1 MRTLMT
7 QFARMSAN
15 ATNFDR
21 IVADDLTDN
30 ARLVELYVQAVRR
43 RLWGSTERDFI
54 EFVNRASKAL
64 HDDSQKTPEKLFR
77 WLIEHPSHDNISQ
90 ACENDTLAR
99 FNSPAR
105 YEAVAKACP
114 RQMSPVAQAAEMA
127 TKAATNEHPIGYL
140 PGLFAQ
146 HCIFPQKR
154 LPSGQHRW
162 TIHTHKKRI
171 ELQSGTYLLPGL
183 AEQGLEIPYG
193 ITPRLILPYITRQ
206 ALYGR
211 RKVILGK
218 KLLHFVR
225 KLGLTPCS
233 KSYRTVLR
241 QVVNLA
247 TCQIVVSNLSTDTL
261 AVRVETDIYNVTS
274 KLRYSV
280 PRSIFDFSMNH
291 MVFKTAAGSALG
303 YEEWMEGEPTF
314 TLSHDFY
321 EFVRGR
327 AVPIN
332 YAHLLKFV
340 RSPRRMDLYTWLTH
354 RTYRIGP
361 RGIKIPLAVLQPQ
374 FAPDLSQ
381 NSRKNFRCLL
391 QRDLDVIR
399 AVHPGFNVQLT
410 RDALLLF
417 DSEPPVPSIS

>member
-1 MRTLMT
+1 
-7 QFARMSAN
+7 MSAN
-15 ATNFDR
+15 APNFDR

-30 ARLVELYVQAVRR
+30 DRLVELYVQAVRR
-43 RLWGSTERDFI
+43 QLWGSTERDFI
-54 EFVNRASKAL
+54 EFANRATKAL
-64 HDDSQKTPEKLFR
+64 HDDSCKTPERLFR
-77 WLIEHPSHDNISQ
+77 WLINHPSHDNIAQ
-90 ACENDTLAR
+90 HCENHTLAR
-99 FNSPAR
+99 FNSQAR
-105 YEAVAKACP
+105 YEALAKA
-114 RQMSPVAQAAEMA
+114 RSRRMSPIAEEVSA
-127 TKAATNEHPIGYL
+127 RTKSVLVKHPIGFL

-146 HCIFPQKR
+146 HCLFPQKR

-162 TIHTHKKRI
+162 TIHTHNKRI
-171 ELQSGTYLLPGL
+171 ELQSGSYILPGL
-183 AEQGLEIPYG
+183 VEQGLEIPYG
-193 ITPRLILPYITRQ
+193 VTPRLILPYIAGQ
-206 ALYGR
+206 ALCGR

-218 KLLHFVR
+218 KLLHLVR

-247 TCQIVVSNLSTDTL
+247 VCQIVVSNLSEDAH
-261 AVRVETDIYNVTS
+261 AVQVETDVYNVTG

-280 PRSIFDFSMNH
+280 PRPIFDFSMDPTA
-291 MVFKTAAGSALG
+291 FKTAAGSAFG

-332 YAHLLKFV
+332 YAHLLHFV
-340 RSPRRMDLYTWLTH
+340 RSPRRMDLYTWLSY

-361 RGIKIPLAVLQPQ
+361 RGIKIPLAVLRHQ

-381 NSRKNFRCLL
+381 NSCKNFRRML

-399 AVHPGFNVQLT
+399 AVHSGFKVQLT
-410 RDALLLF
+410 RDALILF
-417 DSEPPVPSIS
+417 DSEPPVPRIPERT

>member
-1 MRTLMT
+1 MHRLLKRPPKPLLMNILSDIYPDCLRSIVFFLRNAYRAGNTDGLSTL
-7 QFARMSAN
+7 
-15 ATNFDR
+15 
-21 IVADDLTDN
+21 I
-30 ARLVELYVQAVRR
+30 
-43 RLWGSTERDFI
+43 
-54 EFVNRASKAL
+54 
-64 HDDSQKTPEKLFR
+64 
-77 WLIEHPSHDNISQ
+77 
-90 ACENDTLAR
+90 
-99 FNSPAR
+99 
-105 YEAVAKACP
+105 
-114 RQMSPVAQAAEMA
+114 
-127 TKAATNEHPIGYL
+127 
-140 PGLFAQ
+140 
-146 HCIFPQKR
+146 
-154 LPSGQHRW
+154 
-162 TIHTHKKRI
+162 KKRI

-183 AEQGLEIPYG
+183 AEHGLKIPYG
-193 ITPRLILPYITRQ
+193 ITPRLILPYIARQ

-247 TCQIVVSNLSTDTL
+247 TCQIVVSNMYTDTL
-261 AVRVETDIYNVTS
+261 SVKVEADIYNVTG

-291 MVFKTAAGSALG
+291 MAFKTAAGSALG

-340 RSPRRMDLYTWLTH
+340 RSPRRMDLYNWLSH

-361 RGIKIPLAVLQPQ
+361 RGIKIPLAALQLQ

-381 NSRKNFRCLL
+381 NSRKNFRRLL

-417 DSEPPVPSIS
+417 DSEPPVPRIP

>member
-15 ATNFDR
+15 APNFDR

-43 RLWGSTERDFI
+43 QLWGSTERDFI
-54 EFVNRASKAL
+54 EFVNRVSKAL

-77 WLIEHPSHDNISQ
+77 WLIEHPSHDNVSQ
-90 ACENDTLAR
+90 ACENHTLAR
-99 FNSPAR
+99 FNSAAR
-105 YEAVAKACP
+105 YEALAKARP

-127 TKAATNEHPIGYL
+127 TKVVTDEHPIGYL

-154 LPSGQHRW
+154 LPSEQRRW

-183 AEQGLEIPYG
+183 VEQGLEIPYG

-247 TCQIVVSNLSTDTL
+247 TCQIVVSNMSTDTL
-261 AVRVETDIYNVTS
+261 AVRVETDIYNVTG

-280 PRSIFDFSMNH
+280 PRPIFDFSMNH

-332 YAHLLKFV
+332 YAHLLHFV
-340 RSPRRMDLYTWLTH
+340 RSPRRMDLYTWLSY

-417 DSEPPVPSIS
+417 DSEPPVPRIP

>member
-1 MRTLMT
+1 M
-7 QFARMSAN
+7 
-15 ATNFDR
+15 
-21 IVADDLTDN
+21 
-30 ARLVELYVQAVRR
+30 
-43 RLWGSTERDFI
+43 
-54 EFVNRASKAL
+54 
-64 HDDSQKTPEKLFR
+64 
-77 WLIEHPSHDNISQ
+77 
-90 ACENDTLAR
+90 
-99 FNSPAR
+99 
-105 YEAVAKACP
+105 
-114 RQMSPVAQAAEMA
+114 
-127 TKAATNEHPIGYL
+127 
-140 PGLFAQ
+140 
-146 HCIFPQKR
+146 
-154 LPSGQHRW
+154 
-162 TIHTHKKRI
+162 
-171 ELQSGTYLLPGL
+171 QSGTYLLPGL
-183 AEQGLEIPYG
+183 VEQGLEIPYG

-247 TCQIVVSNLSTDTL
+247 TCQIVVSNMSTDTL
-261 AVRVETDIYNVTS
+261 AVRVETDVYNVTG

-280 PRSIFDFSMNH
+280 PRPIFDFSMDPTA
-291 MVFKTAAGSALG
+291 FKTAAGSAFG

-332 YAHLLKFV
+332 YAHLLHFV
-340 RSPRRMDLYTWLTH
+340 RSPRRMDLYTWLSY

-361 RGIKIPLAVLQPQ
+361 RGIKIPLAVLRHQ

-381 NSRKNFRCLL
+381 NSCKNFRRML

-399 AVHPGFNVQLT
+399 AVHSGFKVQLT
-410 RDALLLF
+410 RDALILF
-417 DSEPPVPSIS
+417 DSEPPVPRIPERT

>member
-1 MRTLMT
+1 MT
-7 QFARMSAN
+7 QFASMSAN
-15 ATNFDR
+15 APNFDR

-30 ARLVELYVQAVRR
+30 DRLVELYVQAVRR
-43 RLWGSTERDFI
+43 QLWGSTERDFI
-54 EFVNRASKAL
+54 EFANRATKAL
-64 HDDSQKTPEKLFR
+64 HDDSCKTPERLFR
-77 WLIEHPSHDNISQ
+77 WLINHPSHDNIAQ
-90 ACENDTLAR
+90 HCENHTLAR
-99 FNSPAR
+99 FNSQAR
-105 YEAVAKACP
+105 YEALAKA
-114 RQMSPVAQAAEMA
+114 RSRRMSPIAEEVSA
-127 TKAATNEHPIGYL
+127 RTKSVLVKHPIGFL

-146 HCIFPQKR
+146 HCLFPQKR

-162 TIHTHKKRI
+162 TIHTHSRRI
-171 ELQSGTYLLPGL
+171 ELQSGSYILPGL
-183 AEQGLEIPYG
+183 ADQGPEIPYG
-193 ITPRLILPYITRQ
+193 VTPRLILPYIAGQ

-225 KLGLTPCS
+225 TLGLTPCS

-247 TCQIVVSNLSTDTL
+247 VCQIVVSNLSEDTH
-261 AVRVETDIYNVTS
+261 AVQVETDVYNVTG

-280 PRSIFDFSMNH
+280 PRSIFDLSMDPTT
-291 MVFKTAAGSALG
+291 FKTAAGSALG

-332 YAHLLKFV
+332 YAHLLHFV
-340 RSPRRMDLYTWLTH
+340 RSPRRMDLYAWLSH

-361 RGIKIPLAVLQPQ
+361 RGIKIPLAALQLQ

-381 NSRKNFRCLL
+381 NSRKNFRRML

-399 AVHPGFNVQLT
+399 AVHPGFKVQLT
-410 RDALLLF
+410 RDALILF
-417 DSEPPVPSIS
+417 DSEPPVPRIPERT